1 MTARLRR
8 HFRATRLA
16 TLAVCLLATI
26 ALACGGGDGD
36 NGGDDAARNPTDPR
50 RVPTATIP
58 AAPSTPL
65 AALEG
70 GQTADRPALPESYV
84 VKSGDTL
91 GSIATDLGITTDDLV
106 RANPNIDP
114 RGLRIGQELRIPRA
128 TPTPNPASR
137 ATPSPAA
144 GTRSPSPSPPATP
157 ARTPAPGASPAP
169 AGSPTPAASPTGTR
183 TATPSPAASPA
194 PGGSPAAG
202 ASTYT
207 VQSGDTGCAIARRF
221 MVSVQQLAAA
231 NGLTVEALASLRVG
245 QMLQIP
251 RSTGADPGC

>member
-1 MTARLRR
+1 MIARVRM
-8 HFRATRLA
+8 HSHPAWVV
-16 TLAVCLLATI
+16 TLAACLLASVV
-26 ALACGGGDGD
+26 LACGGGDD
-36 NGGDDAARNPTDPR
+36 KDGGSAARNPTDPR

-58 AAPSTPL
+58 AAQPTPL

-70 GQTADRPALPESYV
+70 GQAGGRPALPESYV

-91 GSIATDLGITTDDLV
+91 GSIATELGISTDELV

-128 TPTPNPASR
+128 TPSPNPR
-137 ATPSPAA
+137 ATPPPGAA
-144 GTRSPSPSPPATP
+144 GRSPSPSPAATP
-157 ARTPAPGASPAP
+157 ARSPA
-169 AGSPTPAASPTGTR
+169 AGGSPTPAASPAATR
-183 TATPSPAASPA
+183 TAAPSPAASPVT
-194 PGGSPAAG
+194 GGSPAAG
-202 ASTYT
+202 GSTYT

-231 NGLTVEALASLRVG
+231 NGLTVEALASLRIG
-245 QMLQIP
+245 QTLQIP